1 MDLSEKIHLLG
12 DILGDIIYA
21 HESPGLFDLVE
32 QIRDLSKRRR
42 SGDIGLT
49 KILLEYMRNLS
60 SGEACGIASAFSL
73 YFDLVNLA
81 EEDERVGALRRTE
94 AERAPAPVPESI
106 EEAVA
111 TLKQRG
117 LTNEQMCAL
126 LDRLSIELVLTA
138 HPTEA
143 RRRTILSKV
152 QRIGGILQR
161 LDGGDLLASEVEML
175 RQSLQEEISSF
186 WLTERSRSLRPAV
199 ADEVRTGL
207 YTIDSIF

>member
-21 HESPGLFDLVE
+21 HDSPGLFDLVE

-126 LDRLSIELVLTA
+126 LDRLSIELLLTA